1 MSRLVLEMVLRQ
13 AAAFGHLLAAVAQHT
28 GPQTDACG
36 WEMRC
41 GLWFMWSAKRWVF
54 EQRPEMIRGVMRLG
68 RPWVASC
75 CVGRRDVEMCRAEVM
90 GAILAVGG
98 VNGTVCKARAP
109 RTEGGHYALARRSS
123 RFEKIVRDGKALSFS
138 QRVEASSSLL
148 TGFAASTL
156 LCRPSHPSPLSL
168 FFSPS
173 LLCFG
178 RAEIEVMSLCLRFK
192 PLFTL
197 RDTGG
202 RSNSML
208 VGA

>member
-1 MSRLVLEMVLRQ
+1 MWAVVYVLGQELGFQ
-13 AAAFGHLLAAVAQHT
+13 
-28 GPQTDACG
+28 
-36 WEMRC
+36 
-41 GLWFMWSAKRWVF
+41 WVF
-54 EQRPEMIRGVMRLG
+54 EPWPEMIQGVMRLG

-178 RAEIEVMSLCLRFK
+178 RAEIEVMSLCLRFEILEAGVI
-192 PLFTL
+192 PCL
-197 RDTGG
+197 
-202 RSNSML
+202 
-208 VGA
+208 